1 MNTTIQKW
9 GNSQGLRLP
18 KALLEELR
26 IEVGSPITIE
36 VREGSIVLTPVRK
49 ERPAV
54 RLEDL
59 VAAIP
64 QGSRK
69 RKEVNWGPPSGREEW

>member
-1 MNTTIQKW
+1 MKTTIQKS
-9 GNSQGLRLP
+9 GNTQGLRIP
-18 KALLEELR
+18 KALLEQLH
-26 IEVGSPITIE
+26 IEVGTPVVIE

-59 VAAIP
+59 EAAIP
-64 QGSRK
+64 QGSRR
-69 RKEVNWGPPSGREEW
+69 RKEVGWGPPSGREEW